1 MYASIIK
8 NKSLP
13 NILVFGGTG
22 YLGGNLVNRMINK
35 FSLNEKY
42 NIIVL
47 SSKKNAK
54 KHETVFKNVYL
65 FNNINCFDVDTYKD
79 LLPNGS
85 KNQKCKYIIHSIGI
99 FNTNLAYKELIN
111 NKSICKIP
119 FVLTNYICSMAKTN
133 FDKDDTKTH
142 ISNVKQFYK
151 WNYQSLENIAENVSN
166 PKAKLIYISAN
177 KSPLASKEYIDSKRL
192 SEKLLI
198 KKSKESCL
206 DSIIFRPGIIYDT
219 RLKKLSV
226 WQIIKILLKSDNKIS
241 LRDLINYLVSND
253 FVFNKKLYFTNIDKL
268 NDKICEKIIEA
279 ENSEIQSNGEII
291 KNSDI

>member
-1 MYASIIK
+1 MYPSIIK

-47 SSKKNAK
+47 SSKKNPK
-54 KHETVFKNVYL
+54 KHESVFKNVYL
-65 FNNINCFDVDTYKD
+65 FNNINCFD
-79 LLPNGS
+79 
-85 KNQKCKYIIHSIGI
+85 NQKCKYIIHSIGI

-119 FVLTNYICSMAKTN
+119 SVLTNYICSMAKTN
-133 FDKDDTKTH
+133 FDKEDTKTH
-142 ISNVKQFYK
+142 IDSVKQFYK

-166 PKAKLIYISAN
+166 PKTKLIYISAN

-192 SEKLLI
+192 SEKLLV
-198 KKSKESCL
+198 KKSK
-206 DSIIFRPGIIYDT
+206 
-219 RLKKLSV
+219 
-226 WQIIKILLKSDNKIS
+226 KILLKSDNKIS

-279 ENSEIQSNGEII
+279 ENNEIQSNGEII